1 MSNLPAIPNPLSANF
16 TVAKDVAV
24 AILDSSS
31 EAYKA
36 AIRKNQQIAEL
47 NARIEAIEIE
57 NAELKYDVS
66 ELKPKTR
73 ALKKELNQCKVNL
86 KNVRSVVEGCYE

>member
-1 MSNLPAIPNPLSANF
+1 MLAMIPSTLR
-16 TVAKDVAV
+16 
-24 AILDSSS
+24 
-31 EAYKA
+31 A
-36 AIRKNQQIAEL
+36 ACVDETLECKNQQIAEL
-47 NARIEAIEIE
+47 NARIEALEIV

-86 KNVRSVVEGCYE
+86 KNVRSVVESCYE

>member
-1 MSNLPAIPNPLSANF
+1 MTRKNSFISILGLLFMLAMIPSTPR
-16 TVAKDVAV
+16 
-24 AILDSSS
+24 
-31 EAYKA
+31 A
-36 AIRKNQQIAEL
+36 ACVDETLECKNQQIAEL
-47 NARIEAIEIE
+47 NARIEALEIE

>member
-1 MSNLPAIPNPLSANF
+1 MIPSTLR
-16 TVAKDVAV
+16 
-24 AILDSSS
+24 
-31 EAYKA
+31 A
-36 AIRKNQQIAEL
+36 ACVDETLECKNQQIAEL
-47 NARIEAIEIE
+47 NARIEALEIE

-86 KNVRSVVEGCYE
+86 KNVRSVVEGCYEWPHHKKRINYTLANK

>member
-1 MSNLPAIPNPLSANF
+1 MIPSTLR
-16 TVAKDVAV
+16 
-24 AILDSSS
+24 
-31 EAYKA
+31 A
-36 AIRKNQQIAEL
+36 ACVDETLECKNQQIAEL
-47 NARIEAIEIE
+47 NARIEALEIE

-86 KNVRSVVEGCYE
+86 KNVRSVVEGCYEWTHHTKRVNHTLANK

>member
-1 MSNLPAIPNPLSANF
+1 MTRKKTFISIRGLLFMLAMIPSTLR
-16 TVAKDVAV
+16 
-24 AILDSSS
+24 
-31 EAYKA
+31 A
-36 AIRKNQQIAEL
+36 ACVDETLECKNQQIAEL
-47 NARIEAIEIE
+47 NARIEALEIE

-66 ELKPKTR
+66 ELKPTTR